1 MDYMFLILFFI
12 NFIIIGI
19 LSVLYKIYLLL
30 IEYMYIGFE
39 KVNMYLI
46 LYFWILN

>member
-1 MDYMFLILFFI
+1 MDYMLLILFST

-19 LSVLYKIYLLL
+19 LSALQKIYSLL
-30 IEYMYIGFE
+30 IEHMYIGFE